1 MKLAGLISLA
11 NPIINILC
19 IVVNVYCEV
28 NYIKNIAIYV
38 IQTYKVIGD
47 DSLVERKKRD
57 YKKEYREYG
66 GKPEHIKE
74 RSERNKARR
83 MMGLKVGDPREVDHI
98 KPLSKGGSNSKR
110 NLRVVSR
117 KTNRKKGAKY
127 NGGGGKYKGG
137 KRIK

>member
-1 MKLAGLISLA
+1 MT
-11 NPIINILC
+11 
-19 IVVNVYCEV
+19 E
-28 NYIKNIAIYV
+28 
-38 IQTYKVIGD
+38 
-47 DSLVERKKRD
+47 KKRD

-110 NLRVVSR
+110 NLRIVSR
-117 KTNRKKGAKY
+117 KTNRRKGAKY
-127 NGGGGKYKGG
+127 NAGGGKYKGG

>member
-1 MKLAGLISLA
+1 M
-11 NPIINILC
+11 
-19 IVVNVYCEV
+19 
-28 NYIKNIAIYV
+28 
-38 IQTYKVIGD
+38 
-47 DSLVERKKRD
+47 ERKRD

-117 KTNRKKGAKY
+117 TTNRRKGAKY
-127 NGGGGKYKGG
+127 NDKGGKYKGG